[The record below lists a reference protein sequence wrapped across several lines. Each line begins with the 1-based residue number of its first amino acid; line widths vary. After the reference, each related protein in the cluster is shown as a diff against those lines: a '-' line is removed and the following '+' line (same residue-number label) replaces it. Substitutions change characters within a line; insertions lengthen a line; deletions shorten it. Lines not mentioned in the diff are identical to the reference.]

1 MGDDASFP
9 ASASLDSDCHRRSC
23 PPPEPSSL
31 EARGL
36 MSARS
41 QPRATAVVALA
52 IATLL
57 LPFWARLAMSGGFTQ
72 LQGATFADL
81 TFRTLESRSFR
92 KLELEAYLEYG
103 LLDSLTFTVKSP
115 YDWLENEVNGKKLHN
130 EGFID
135 QEIGLRWRLNRDPFL
150 AVAVQGTL
158 ILPSGYN
165 PKADLPLDK
174 GVVGF
179 EWRLP
184 VSGSYQLGQQYGYW
198 SAEAAYRDYFGPR
211 SDEVRL
217 FGELNVPVIDRL
229 AVDVQIDH
237 ITSLQTRFLFRKEE
251 TDLTKLLGHVRVRL
265 LDRLILGL
273 GGYTHIRGVP
283 GNGVEV
289 QLWYTFGPWP

>member
-1 MGDDASFP
+1 
-9 ASASLDSDCHRRSC
+9 
-23 PPPEPSSL
+23 
-31 EARGL
+31 
-36 MSARS
+36 MSGRS
-41 QPRATAVVALA
+41 QPRATAVVAFA

-57 LPFWARLAMSGGFTQ
+57 IPFWARPAMSGGFTQ

-81 TFRTLESRSFR
+81 TFRTLDSRSFR

-103 LLDSLTFTVKSP
+103 LLDSLTLTIKSP
-115 YDWLENEVNGKKLHN
+115 YDWLENEVNGKKLRN

-158 ILPSGYN
+158 IVPSGYD

-217 FGELNVPVIDRL
+217 FGELNVPIIDRL

-265 LDRLILGL
+265 LDRLMLGL